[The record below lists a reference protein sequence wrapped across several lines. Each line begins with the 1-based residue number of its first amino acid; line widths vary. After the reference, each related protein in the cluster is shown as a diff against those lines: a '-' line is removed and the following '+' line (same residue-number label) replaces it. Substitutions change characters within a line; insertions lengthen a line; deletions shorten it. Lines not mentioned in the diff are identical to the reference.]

1 MPPLRRVFL
10 LSGDQ
15 RYVVQLQDTR
25 FNLNWRKVDAGDVY
39 PRFGVVFAKFQ
50 KAWGAFSEFAEVAS
64 LGNLIPNRYELTYV
78 NHLEMKGNQGFS
90 RDLET
95 KVKMFKWE
103 GIGAEFLPAPTSA
116 SSVWQFQMPDAKGIF
131 TANLSHAKRQDAT
144 DLLVLNM
151 SCAGPASSRYSLK
164 EWFDTAHEWI
174 VRGFADLTT
183 SEAQNEL
190 WERTS

>member
-1 MPPLRRVFL
+1 
-10 LSGDQ
+10 
-15 RYVVQLQDTR
+15 
-25 FNLNWRKVDAGDVY
+25 
-39 PRFGVVFAKFQ
+39 
-50 KAWGAFSEFAEVAS
+50 
-64 LGNLIPNRYELTYV
+64 
-78 NHLEMKGNQGFS
+78 
-90 RDLET
+90 
-95 KVKMFKWE
+95 MFKWE
-103 GIGAEFLPAPTSA
+103 GIGAEFLSAPASV

-131 TANLSHAKRQDAT
+131 TANLSHAKRQDST